1 MTDPIIQSI
10 TDASLLTA
18 RAHHAGYGA
27 GYADGKA
34 LLRSARAEILDLIP
48 ASATSDRE
56 IGRYEAF
63 CEALKIMDN
72 VIAATDG
79 EGQ

>member
-1 MTDPIIQSI
+1 MPHPIVQSI
-10 TDASLLTA
+10 IA
-18 RAHHAGYGA
+18 RRGGYGA

-34 LLRSARAEILDLIP
+34 LLRRARAEIRDLIP
-48 ASATSDRE
+48 ASATSDLE

-63 CEALKIMDN
+63 CEALEIIDK

-79 EGQ
+79 RGP

>member
-10 TDASLLTA
+10 TVASLLTA
-18 RAHHAGYGA
+18 KAHHAGYGA

-34 LLRSARAEILDLIP
+34 LLRRARAEIRGLI
-48 ASATSDRE
+48 ATSATSDRE
-56 IGRYEAF
+56 IGRHEAF
-63 CEALKIMDN
+63 CEVLEIIDK

-79 EGQ
+79 ERP

>member
-10 TDASLLTA
+10 VDSHGLTA
-18 RAHHAGYGA
+18 KAHHAGYGA

-34 LLRSARAEILDLIP
+34 LLRRARAEILDLIP
-48 ASATSDRE
+48 ASASSDRE

-63 CEALKIMDN
+63 CEALGIINK

-79 EGQ
+79 

>member
-1 MTDPIIQSI
+1 MTHPIIQSI

-34 LLRSARAEILDLIP
+34 LLRRSRAEIRGLIP

-63 CEALKIMDN
+63 CEALEIIDK

-79 EGQ
+79 

>member
-10 TDASLLTA
+10 TVASLLTA
-18 RAHHAGYGA
+18 KAHHAGYGA

-34 LLRSARAEILDLIP
+34 LLRRVRAEIRGLIP
-48 ASATSDRE
+48 TSATSDRE

-63 CEALKIMDN
+63 CEALGIINK

-79 EGQ
+79 

>member
-10 TDASLLTA
+10 IDANHLA
-18 RAHHAGYGA
+18 VKAHHAGYGA

-34 LLRSARAEILDLIP
+34 LLRRARAEILDLIP

-63 CEALKIMDN
+63 CEALEIIDK

-79 EGQ
+79 